1 MPNPATPNSTN
12 EIGKKVSRVP
22 LVTIASIM
30 LLSNSLCVLAQPQ
43 VVAKRVCINQVGRI
57 VSDSDRYLAVGSE
70 ICLGDKINPANGSTV
85 KAICYSSRQVLE
97 FQQSAVFGVSGIC
110 TPPQVQAER
119 RQCTP
124 LNRHGCPK
132 MKGPGEEQDSLKLI
146 TPYGNIL
153 LNTRPTISWRPV
165 KNATSYT
172 VEVTS
177 YKFRWETEVKDT
189 ILPYPKERKE
199 LEYGAAYT
207 ITVTAN
213 KGDYPINSPGSLVVH
228 VLPKSD
234 VKQVLEEVNV
244 IKKLGLPADEA
255 ALIDLD
261 IIYMSKGF
269 LNETINTL
277 KARVA
282 AGSKNPTLFRVLG
295 DRYLDAWLLD
305 EAFREYKKAEW
316 LAKSSSNSNELAQV
330 QSRLKL
336 LKSQSQPPMSRKP
349 AQ

>member
-1 MPNPATPNSTN
+1 MSNPDTPNSTN
-12 EIGKKVSRVP
+12 EIGKKVSRVQV
-22 LVTIASIM
+22 VTIALII
-30 LLSNSLCVLAQPQ
+30 LLSNSDDGLAQPKL
-43 VVAKRVCINQVGRI
+43 VAKRVCINELGRI
-57 VSDSDRYLAVGSE
+57 ISLGDRYLRAGSE
-70 ICLGDKINPANGSTV
+70 ICLGDKINPTNGSTV
-85 KAICYSSRQVLE
+85 KAVCYSSRQVLE
-97 FQQSAVFGVSGIC
+97 FQQSSVFGVSGIC
-110 TPPQVQAER
+110 TPPQFQAER

-124 LNRHGCPK
+124 LNRDGCPK
-132 MKGPGEEQDSLKLI
+132 MKGPGEDQDSLKLI

-153 LNTRPTISWRPV
+153 LNTRPTISWYPV

-177 YKFRWETEVKDT
+177 YEFHWETEVKDT

-213 KGDYPINSPGSLVVH
+213 KGDSPINSPGKLVVH
-228 VLPKSD
+228 VLPESD

-244 IKKLGLPADEA
+244 INKLGLSADEA
-255 ALIDLD
+255 ALNNLD

-269 LNETINTL
+269 LDETINSL

-305 EAFREYKKAEW
+305 EAFREYKMAEW
-316 LAKSSSNSNELAQV
+316 LAKSSGNSNELALA

-336 LKSQSQPPMSRKP
+336 IKSQSQPPMRRKP

>member
-12 EIGKKVSRVP
+12 EIEKKVSRVQV
-22 LVTIASIM
+22 VTIALIM
-30 LLSNSLCVLAQPQ
+30 LLSNSGDALAQPKL
-43 VVAKRVCINQVGRI
+43 VAKRVCINELGRI
-57 VSDSDRYLAVGSE
+57 VSLGDRYLAVGSE
-70 ICLGDKINPANGSTV
+70 ICLGDKINPVNGSKV
-85 KAICYSSRQVLE
+85 KAVCYSSRQVLE
-97 FQQSAVFGVSGIC
+97 FQQSVIFGVSGIC
-110 TPPQVQAER
+110 TPPQFQSER

-124 LNRHGCPK
+124 LNRDGCPK
-132 MKGPGEEQDSLKLI
+132 MKGPDEDQDSLKLI

-153 LNTRPTISWRPV
+153 LNTRPTISWYPV

-177 YKFRWETEVKDT
+177 YEFHWGTEVKDT
-189 ILPYPKERKE
+189 ILFSPKERKE

-207 ITVTAN
+207 ISVTAN
-213 KGDYPINSPGSLVVH
+213 KSDSPINSPGSLVVH
-228 VLPKSD
+228 VLPESD

-244 IKKLGLPADEA
+244 ISKLGLSADEA
-255 ALIDLD
+255 ALKDLD

-269 LNETINTL
+269 LDETINSL

-316 LAKSSSNSNELAQV
+316 LAKNSGNSNELAQV

-336 LKSQSQPPMSRKP
+336 MKSQSQLPMRRKP

>member
-1 MPNPATPNSTN
+1 MPNLATPDSTN
-12 EIGKKVSRVP
+12 GAGKKVSKVP

-30 LLSNSLCVLAQPQ
+30 LLSNSGGALAQPQ
-43 VVAKRVCINQVGRI
+43 LVAKRVCINEIGRI
-57 VSDSDRYLAVGSE
+57 VSSGDRYLAVGSE
-70 ICLGDKINPANGSTV
+70 ICLGDKINPSNGSTV
-85 KAICYSSRQVLE
+85 KAVCYSSRQVLE

-110 TPPQVQAER
+110 TPPPVQAER

-124 LNRHGCPK
+124 LNLDGCPK
-132 MKGPGEEQDSLKLI
+132 MKGPGEDQDSVKLI

-153 LNTRPTISWRPV
+153 LNTRPTISWHPV

-177 YKFRWETEVKDT
+177 YEFHWETEVKDI
-189 ILPYPKERKE
+189 ILSYPKERKE

-213 KGDYPINSPGSLVVH
+213 KGDSPINSPGKLVVH
-228 VLPKSD
+228 VLPESD
-234 VKQVLEEVNV
+234 VRQVLDEVNV
-244 IKKLGLPADEA
+244 INKLGLSPDKA
-255 ALIDLD
+255 AFLDLD

-277 KARVA
+277 KARVV

-295 DRYLDAWLLD
+295 DRYLDAWLID

-316 LAKSSSNSNELAQV
+316 LAKSSGNSNELAQV

-336 LKSQSQPPMSRKP
+336 IKSQSQPPMSRKA

>member
-1 MPNPATPNSTN
+1 MPNLATPDSTN
-12 EIGKKVSRVP
+12 KVGKKVSRVP

-30 LLSNSLCVLAQPQ
+30 LLSNSGGALAQSQ
-43 VVAKRVCINQVGRI
+43 LVAKRICINEVGRI
-57 VSDSDRYLAVGSE
+57 ISSGDRYLAVGSE
-70 ICLGDKINPANGSTV
+70 ICLGDKINPVNGSTV
-85 KAICYSSRQVLE
+85 KAVCYSSRQVLE

-110 TPPQVQAER
+110 TPPQFQAER

-124 LNRHGCPK
+124 LNRDGCPK
-132 MKGPGEEQDSLKLI
+132 MKGPSEDQDSLKLI

-153 LNTRPTISWRPV
+153 LNTQPIISWRPV

-172 VEVTS
+172 VEVAS
-177 YKFRWETEVKDT
+177 YGFHWETQVKDT
-189 ILPYPKERKE
+189 ILPYPQERKE

-213 KGDYPINSPGSLVVH
+213 KGDSPINSSGKLVVH
-228 VLPKSD
+228 VLPEID
-234 VKQVLEEVNV
+234 VKQVLEEVDV
-244 IKKLGLPADEA
+244 IKKSGLSDDEA
-255 ALIDLD
+255 AFLDLD

-269 LNETINTL
+269 LNATIDSL

-305 EAFREYKKAEW
+305 EAFREYKMAEW
-316 LAKSSSNSNELAQV
+316 LAKTSGNSNELAQV

-336 LKSQSQPPMSRKP
+336 MKSQSQPPMRRKP